1 MVETEEPHL
10 FQDQV
15 LHTPVAVVAAHG
27 IMEDLEDLEDL
38 AVADLEE
45 NKVLV
50 ETLVQT
56 TVAAVVEAEE
66 LLIKPV

>member
-1 MVETEEPHL
+1 METEEPHL

-15 LHTPVAVVAAHG
+15 LHTPVAAVAAHG
-27 IMEDLEDLEDL
+27 MEEDLEDLEDL

-56 TVAAVVEAEE
+56 TVAAVVEAVE